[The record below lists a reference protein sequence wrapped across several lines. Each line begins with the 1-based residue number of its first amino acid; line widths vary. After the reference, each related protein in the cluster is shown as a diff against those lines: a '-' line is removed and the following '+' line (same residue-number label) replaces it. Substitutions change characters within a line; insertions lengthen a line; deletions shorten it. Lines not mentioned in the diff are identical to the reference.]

1 MAFFEQPWSIAWTT
15 NILLAF
21 LAIGENFR
29 AFSSIALGAQGGL
42 SIVLQQLLISFL
54 I

>member
-21 LAIGENFR
+21 LTFGDIFR
-29 AFSSIALGAQGGL
+29 VLRAIALGALAVL
-42 SIVLQQLLISFL
+42 SIFLQQLLT
-54 I
+54 